1 MLAFVTKGVANSN
14 VELSARNGWKLFPHG
29 VTEFIVMKRRID
41 GSWWM
46 PIIRQLH
53 VILVDP
59 SVTILPDDVKALVA
73 SACTS
78 IYAVH
83 AALRLP
89 VPKMGLPAYQA
100 QIDTCLEKIVGLFKN
115 FSPSACRS
123 IKFHWPRHWAFTR
136 RQLGC
141 AADEKSLER
150 KLGETHKKMYKY
162 TSKKDDVLGQMAR
175 ADQRHVQL
183 RELLHASKMQPITGH
198 DGAEP
203 LAVLCTHCP
212 RLETELIGTP
222 VLFNPAGTGLEL
234 PRTYSDNARA
244 SIMRVARRAHLRG
257 PMWEAPIRLTLGIK
271 MVIEDQQLP
280 EGDPDRLVPVTFR
293 SRAMLWGK
301 PRYDDVKVSVEGSA
315 QTLYF
320 ARCGTKMHFPYT
332 IILRTFPS

>member
-203 LAVLCTHCP
+203 LAVLCTHRP

-222 VLFNPAGTGLEL
+222 SEFNPAGPGFEL
-234 PRTYSDNARA
+234 PRAYSDDARN

-257 PMWEAPIRLTLGIK
+257 PM
-271 MVIEDQQLP
+271 
-280 EGDPDRLVPVTFR
+280 
-293 SRAMLWGK
+293 
-301 PRYDDVKVSVEGSA
+301 
-315 QTLYF
+315 
-320 ARCGTKMHFPYT
+320 
-332 IILRTFPS
+332 